1 MNTNTVPDYASVI
14 NHQIISQECL
24 LEYHV
29 SMEVLLDAFL
39 DKSVL
44 VYPLS
49 PLQRLYLMLLKN
61 KIAASKE
68 LSRDMLDRLL
78 TVARLIDLPQNPPS
92 GTTIH

>member
-1 MNTNTVPDYASVI
+1 MNTNTVPDYATLI
-14 NHQIISQECL
+14 NHQIISQESL

-29 SMEVLLDAFL
+29 TMEFLLDSFL

-49 PLQRLYLMLLKN
+49 PLQRFYAMLLRN

-78 TVARLIDLPQNPPS
+78 TVARLIDPPQNPPS